1 MGKLMPLFCTPTM
14 DMLLPLTA
22 MDTLPTPT
30 PMVLILTPMVLG
42 TLARGLLMLSLRLML
57 LFCTPTMD
65 MLLPPTLMDTLP
77 TLTPMVLTLTPMVL
91 GTLARGLLMQSL
103 RLMPLFCTLTM
114 DMLLPLTPMD
124 MLDMLPATPM
134 DTLDTVPMVPT
145 LTPMVPTPILD
156 KQFFSNNTQN
166 LSNINQK
173 KSKTMF
179 GFLVS

>member
-1 MGKLMPLFCTPTM
+1 MDTPLLLTP
-14 DMLLPLTA
+14 

-57 LFCTPTMD
+57 LSSMET
-65 MLLPPTLMDTLP
+65 
-77 TLTPMVLTLTPMVL
+77 
-91 GTLARGLLMQSL
+91 
-103 RLMPLFCTLTM
+103 
-114 DMLLPLTPMD
+114 MD
-124 MLDMLPATPM
+124 MLDMLPLTPM

-145 LTPMVPTPILD
+145 PTPMVPTPIWD
-156 KQFFSNNTQN
+156 KLFFSNNAQN